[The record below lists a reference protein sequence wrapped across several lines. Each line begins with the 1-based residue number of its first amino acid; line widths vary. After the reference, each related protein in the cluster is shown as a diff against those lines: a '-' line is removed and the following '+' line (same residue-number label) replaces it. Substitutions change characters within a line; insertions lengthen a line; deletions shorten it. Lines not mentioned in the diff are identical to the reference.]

1 MKQAVIAAALLAVSL
16 AAVAQQPNALLDNPQ
31 AAQAFDRAVQLMES
45 TQIAIPELNRAAEPL
60 VENARQAAKFLH
72 ERGGHLPT
80 TYSFLTNLRAYV
92 LVADSVPKPFPF
104 PEEAAKQLAELRESL
119 ARIDSHFSA
128 LLADREAALR
138 NPDRDNLKRY
148 ADANSKLL
156 PSQSSKPRVV
166 FLGDSITDFWRLNQ
180 YFPEQDFLNRGIS
193 GQVTG
198 EMLGRFKSDVIDL
211 NPKAVLILAGTNDLA
226 RNVPMPV
233 IENNYAMMADLAD
246 QHAIR
251 LIFASVLPVND
262 YQKARRP
269 PQSIRALNDW
279 LRSLCKQRGCTYLDY
294 FSAMIDQGG
303 MLKADLA
310 DDGLHPNG
318 SGYRVM
324 APLAVDAIRKVTDSA
339 QQKSGRVRHSK
350 KES

>member
-1 MKQAVIAAALLAVSL
+1 MKHAVIAAALLAVSL
-16 AAVAQQPNALLDNPQ
+16 AAAAQQPSALLDNSQ
-31 AAQAFDRAVQLMES
+31 AAKAFDRVVQLMES
-45 TQIAIPELNRAAEPL
+45 TAIAMPELNRPAEPL
-60 VENARQAAKFLH
+60 VENARQAAKFVH

-80 TYSFLTNLRAYV
+80 TYSFLTNVRAYV
-92 LVADSVPKPFPF
+92 LLADSLPKPFPF
-104 PEEAAKQLAELRESL
+104 PQEASKQLAELRELL
-119 ARIDSHFSA
+119 ARIDSHFSD
-128 LLADREAALR
+128 LLADREAELR
-138 NPDRDNLKRY
+138 NPDRDELKRY
-148 ADANSKLL
+148 ADANSKL
-156 PSQSSKPRVV
+156 PPPQNSKPRVV
-166 FLGDSITDFWRLNQ
+166 FLGDSITDSWRLNQ

-193 GQVTG
+193 GQITG

-226 RNVPMPV
+226 RNVPAPV

-246 QHAIR
+246 KHAIR

-262 YQKARRP
+262 PQKTRRP

-279 LRSLCKQRGCTYLDY
+279 LRSFCQQRGCTYLDY
-294 FSAMIDQGG
+294 FSEMIDQAG

-324 APLAVDAIRKVTDSA
+324 APLALNAIRKVTESA
-339 QQKSGRVRHSK
+339 QQKSSRGRHKK

>member
-1 MKQAVIAAALLAVSL
+1 MKQAVIAVALLAVSL
-16 AAVAQQPNALLDNPQ
+16 AAAAQQPSALLDNSQ
-31 AAQAFDRAVQLMES
+31 AAETFDRAVQLMES
-45 TQIAIPELNRAAEPL
+45 TAIVMPELNRPAEPL

-92 LVADSVPKPFPF
+92 LLADSVPKPFPF
-104 PEEAAKQLAELRESL
+104 PQEAAKQLAELRELL

-138 NPDRDNLKRY
+138 NPDRDDLKRY
-148 ADANSKLL
+148 ADANGKLPPL
-156 PSQSSKPRVV
+156 QSGKPRAV

-180 YFPEQDFLNRGIS
+180 YFPEQDFVNRGIS

-211 NPKAVLILAGTNDLA
+211 NPMAVVILAGTNDLA
-226 RNVPMPV
+226 RNVPVPV

-246 QHAIR
+246 RHAIR
-251 LIFASVLPVND
+251 LIFASVLPVSD
-262 YQKARRP
+262 FQKARRP
-269 PQSIRALNDW
+269 PESIRALNAW
-279 LRSLCKQRGCTYLDY
+279 LKSFCQQRGCAYLDY
-294 FSAMIDQGG
+294 YSAMIDQRG
-303 MLKADLA
+303 MLKAELA

-318 SGYRVM
+318 TGYRVM
-324 APLAVDAIRKVTDSA
+324 APLALDAIRKVTESA
-339 QQKSGRVRHSK
+339 QQKSGRGRHNK